1 MIYDTNKYENINNF
15 IFLRSV
21 RDEKAGNNQAFIKC
35 CCIYIGLYICG

>member
-21 RDEKAGNNQAFIKC
+21 RDEKSREQPG
-35 CCIYIGLYICG
+35 IY